1 MSDAAI
7 AETTTVAP
15 ANDGGDTGPA
25 RSLASDAWRA
35 MRRNPFFWISSA
47 LIAVFLLMA
56 VWPSLFTSTDPTQAV
71 LADARVRPNAD
82 NWFGRDIQGYD
93 IYARCIY
100 GARASI
106 LVGLLATI
114 GTTLIGGIVGVFA
127 GYAGGWTDTLLSRL
141 GDIFFAIPL
150 LLGAVIVL
158 VTLPATDNYF
168 FIVLK
173 VVLALVVLGWPS
185 MARLMRSSVIQ
196 VKPNDYVQAARALGA
211 SPWRVIRSHIVPNA
225 LAPMIVVA
233 TINLGAYISAEATL
247 SYLGIGLQP
256 PTVSWGVD
264 ISAAVVGMR
273 TTPHMLFF
281 PSLFLSLAVLAFI
294 MLGDVVR
301 DALDPKNR

>member
-1 MSDAAI
+1 MTDAAV
-7 AETTTVAP
+7 AQVSAP
-15 ANDGGDTGPA
+15 ATAPGPGGSGEE

-35 MRRNPFFWISSA
+35 MRRNPLFWVSA
-47 LIAVFLLMA
+47 AMIAVFVLMA
-56 VWPSLFTSTDPTQAV
+56 VWPSLFTSTDPTAAV
-71 LADARVRPNAD
+71 LREARARPGD
-82 NWFGRDIQGYD
+82 GTWFGRDIQGYD

-106 LVGLLATI
+106 LVGLL
-114 GTTLIGGIVGVFA
+114 TTLGTVLVGGFVGVIS
-127 GYAGGWTDTLLSRL
+127 GYLGGFWDAVLSRI

-150 LLGAVIVL
+150 LLGAIIVL
-158 VTLPATDNYF
+158 VSLPDTENYLL
-168 FIVLK
+168 IVLK
-173 VVLALVVLGWPS
+173 VVLALVVIGWPS
-185 MARLMRSSVIQ
+185 IARLMRSSVIQ

-211 SPWRVIRSHIVPNA
+211 SPWRVVRSHILPNA
-225 LAPMIVVA
+225 LAPVIVVS
-233 TINLGAYISAEATL
+233 TINLGAFISAEATL
-247 SYLGIGLQP
+247 SFLGIGLLP

-264 ISAAVVGMR
+264 ISGAIVGLR